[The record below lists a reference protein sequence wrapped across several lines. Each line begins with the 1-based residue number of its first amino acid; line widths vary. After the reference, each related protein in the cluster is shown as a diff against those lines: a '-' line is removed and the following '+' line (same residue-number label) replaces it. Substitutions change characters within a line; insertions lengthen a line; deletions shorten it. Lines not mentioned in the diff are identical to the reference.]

1 MACWYIYLRRISG
14 RYSLQADSEKKPPKL
29 LYQKNDIQISMS
41 KIRELVVVCAV
52 FLLLITAI
60 PVHNGNAEKPQPRA
74 QSTQTDATD
83 PNTWK
88 YQNLTAN
95 ASISPKI
102 QFGFG
107 TLYIAWAE
115 GNIIY
120 FAKSSDYG
128 TTWTKKIAYTG
139 NSQIKSLDFKIYE
152 YTFVIA
158 FEENF
163 EIKMLKSTDYGT
175 TWSSQYIGY
184 GTKPVLISGGN
195 KTEVAYQKMIDVHLT
210 DDFTVGTHENTTRA
224 GSALTL
230 AKHRDML
237 PCNISDALAVA
248 YAGKIYIFG
257 GMRDTHEGSIFVFD
271 PETLSVESFYLNL
284 TFPFYGASGVLVNDT
299 YYIFGGKYGEYYSN
313 QIFAYNFTTA
323 TLTTLNVTLPV
334 GFAYGG
340 AARYGDAI
348 YILTGISNNS
358 TYPNKFF
365 RFDYITQSITELPY
379 PSGLPLNYAYFSML
393 SWIERIYVI
402 GGTASET
409 PLRNVY
415 WFCPPWSNVVHEATL
430 SSNAINSGCIAT
442 TGGIYIFGGAG
453 SEKVYA
459 YTTCVPMLLE
469 ETLPTVLEGMAC
481 AEINRTIYL
490 IGGRDATMKNQIL
503 KFYWQSFPSNFT
515 WHEDFEHG
523 LEGYNITTEG
533 NNYAVISDFGYQS
546 THALYLYDRDTPGFC
561 WVETPNQYH
570 RFFGTYKLSFALY
583 LPSTNVHW
591 PWILVDGGVGFALD
605 YNALFLVVS
614 HTGATE
620 YYATYHHIC
629 NLNAQHWYFI
639 EAYSDIQNDSM
650 VVYIDGVK
658 YGPFNM
664 LHNWQAECHFY
675 IGEDWIHKD
684 ANWAE
689 FYIDEIHVEEYTSA
703 KPRIEYVE
711 AYYEH
716 GSYENLLYTT
726 NTSIASIKFNY
737 SCEGN
742 VRVFAGDNTA
752 EMMEIE
758 SGKEY
763 ITNWNN
769 LHYRIELRTQNPSE
783 TPGVWSMQIVCRIAD
798 TVIVWNGSS
807 VELHGENN
815 TVLYGRVVL
824 VNAGTEYLAVRNW
837 DGNVYAGL
845 KNASWGTLKK
855 EFYTNGSWKMGF
867 DLIFYAGIPYMI
879 WADNR
884 SGSYQIYMRY
894 YSEIEDTMKEIQ
906 LTESSGIAINPGIA
920 VGMNEES
927 YICWESTE
935 TFYWNIFCGKLIGE
949 SIAEIECVSNVTT
962 AGNLTY
968 EDGYP
973 VQGARSADIVF
984 DELGAIHMCYLQ
996 NVGENSIVLHAT
1008 NRQDAVEIT
1017 ESIIGEIQEM
1027 PDDAFDKNPEERRT
1041 ALTNKYEAL
1050 INMIEA
1056 NDTQG
1061 IAQKIEN
1068 DIKPKIN
1075 GDGNSWVKNSAYA
1088 TQLLTSTNILES
1100 DSGGGITITLNTPQ
1114 TTGNSA
1120 TLSWTITWVQDWI
1133 TRSLT
1138 LYWGTTTSYGNTVSL
1153 SPTSTQYTLY
1163 GLAIGVYYYKLVA
1176 TERTETQNYETSATG
1191 QFITGIVIS
1200 NVEVYPYA
1208 TDSTFSVKITWST
1221 NIPTAPA
1228 NNWVYYGLS
1237 TSALTPTQESTS
1249 STPTTAHSLI
1259 LTGLNKDKT
1268 YSYYIR
1274 VTCDSYVSQY
1284 PVGGGYAY
1292 FTTTQIALSNI
1303 QVSITDK
1310 SATVTWQTNWK
1321 TNTTVYYAV
1330 YKKEFVDDHWEW
1342 QWKWYAVGKQEQ
1354 VYSHSFTLTGLSPST
1369 QYRFRLSSSVYSVTG
1384 WYKPPPD
1391 YDAFTTKMGFLGDGV
1406 TQYYKTPPTTPKEE
1420 WGTVYSWRVSEKPT
1434 TITLEVYYS
1443 TTKVWYSSV
1452 TPTGTTQSYT
1462 FWTQKLRDSTGSSNT
1477 NLQPNTKYQI
1487 VAKFTKDTWT
1497 VTAQRELWYIQD
1509 TDGDGLPDAEEVTPW
1524 KVKADIN
1531 GDGIIW
1537 EYWPWYES
1545 WYVTSNPYVPDT
1557 DRDSWSDSYEKL
1569 YTKTDP
1575 VNWYTDGDE
1584 IPDAED
1590 ANPLVN
1596 LFVCVKVSEWCQ
1608 VDPVDV
1614 WGFGD
1619 GDFYVKVGVNG
1630 IWQESSRP
1638 GEGHNQRH
1646 ESPNWVHSWDVVDL
1660 VSFVQIKI
1668 ELWDADLLFD
1678 DRVDISPTGDRNLT
1692 LIYDLGTG
1700 LWHEAY
1706 TQKYTQENP
1715 YGKGCANGEDDGSVG
1730 IDDEDCILWFQIYTN
1745 DPDWDYLPFPEELE
1759 KGTDV
1764 LNGDTDGD
1772 GMPDGWEVFY
1782 GLNPKDKSD
1791 MSGDKDGDGISNLIE
1806 YQLGSNPSSTAT
1818 GSVSYR
1824 VVTVDTQNGYFTT
1837 DVKSLQVGE
1846 IDRWE
1851 REAGANELFGP
1862 VDLNTV
1868 PALGDLIL
1876 YPSIGRPAIVDGCA
1890 TENEKRTHTLILSIP
1905 VTAINSIM
1913 IKKANT
1919 GENWQNV
1926 ECWWKETGGIYHVR
1940 VGYGT
1945 PAGLYDIKVRVNVFG
1960 IEWEEICYHGLAI
1973 YNGFKSV
1980 FKFVQIT
1987 DTHVGRAWA
1996 FAFAYHSTTVYH
2008 TAHLYALINRMNL
2021 YEKPD
2026 FIVISGDLTDYEDG
2040 DSMKA
2045 FKGCVM
2051 HSNIPTFII
2060 PGNHDRM
2067 TWYGLPTTPLSYC
2080 GMIDPYPA
2088 ELIYYF
2094 VPIPPYYTYL
2104 DYIYSYSFDYGGC
2117 RFLCVDTGPVFDLT
2131 GHVRA
2136 EGLTAYQYNWIVS
2149 QVSGSDIAH
2158 AFIFTHASVVG
2169 FGGDYCILHYR
2180 TELVNFLAQANCKVE
2195 AVFSGHKHENHIF
2208 HNVTTSNINAPGEY
2222 SDPDTVHIL
2231 HYQYMTYYILT
2242 KYST

>member
-1 MACWYIYLRRISG
+1 MCG
-14 RYSLQADSEKKPPKL
+14 
-29 LYQKNDIQISMS
+29 
-41 KIRELVVVCAV
+41 V
-52 FLLLITAI
+52 FMLITAI
-60 PVHNGNAEKPQPRA
+60 PVNNGNAEKPQPSA
-74 QSTQTDATD
+74 QSTQINAPD
-83 PNTWK
+83 PNPWK

-139 NSQIKSLDFKIYE
+139 NSQIKSLDFKIYD

-184 GTKPVLISGGN
+184 GTKLVLISGGN
-195 KTEVAYQKMIDVHLT
+195 KTEVAYQKMIDVQLT

-323 TLTTLNVTLPV
+323 TLTTLNITLPV

-415 WFCPPWSNVVHEATL
+415 WFCPPWFNVVHEATL

-490 IGGRDATMKNQIL
+490 IGGRNDTMKNQVL
-503 KFYWQSFPSNFT
+503 KFYWQSFPSNYT

-546 THALYLYDRDTPGFC
+546 AHALYLYDRDTPGFC
-561 WVETPNQYH
+561 WVETPNQHH

-591 PWILVDGGVGFALD
+591 PWVLVDGGVGFALD
-605 YNALFLVVS
+605 SNALFLVVS

-650 VVYIDGVK
+650 VVYIDGVQ

-711 AYYEH
+711 AYYAH

-726 NTSIASIKFNY
+726 NTSIASIKFSY
-737 SCEGN
+737 SFQGN

-769 LHYRIELRTQNPSE
+769 LYYRIELRTTNPSE
-783 TPGVWSMQIVCRIAD
+783 TPGVWGMQITCRIAD

-824 VNAGTEYLAVRNW
+824 VNAGMEYLAVRNW
-837 DGNVYAGL
+837 DGYVYAGL
-845 KNASWGTLKK
+845 KNASWGILKK

-906 LTESSGIAINPGIA
+906 LTESSGIAINPRIA

-1100 DSGGGITITLNTPQ
+1100 DSGGGITITLNPPQ

-1138 LYWGTTTSYGNTVSL
+1138 LYWGTTTSYGNTASL
-1153 SPTSTQYTLY
+1153 SPTSTQYTLS

-1176 TERTETQNYETSATG
+1176 TERVETASGTVQTYEATATG
-1191 QFITGIVIS
+1191 QFVIGLIIS
-1200 NVEVYPYA
+1200 NVDVYPYA

-1452 TPTGTTQSYT
+1452 TPAGTTQSYT

-1497 VTAQRELWYIQD
+1497 VSAQRELWYIQD

-1531 GDGIIW
+1531 GDGDMNDW
-1537 EYWPWYES
+1537 GEQWYT
-1545 WYVTSNPYVPDT
+1545 TSDPGLKHTDNDAVDDGQEKIRYRTDPGSSDT
-1557 DRDSWSDSYEKL
+1557 DLDGIIDPNDINPLANTKLTVEIKEIFARDWYWSSSYVDYCARIGIDSTYIWTST
-1569 YTKTDP
+1569 YTWTTTQPGQPPHFYPHWSVCVDVNDYFSTYTIDIMLQFKPSTYAWLEADLGMGWWYDNKEMTITFDVVSGRWSGNDYMGDP
-1575 VNWYTDGDE
+1575 NGYRHTSGEEDGNTGTSEYDHEMWFDVYTNDNDGDGLSYWKEVNVYGTAPIVDNRGLDIDSDRLPIEWEDDNGLNDLDASDALGDPDSDGLTNLEEYQVRDLGSDPHFPDLFVEIDYITGHRPHNTVLNYIVEYYRTHPISTGYSGIHLVFEVDDE
-1584 IPDAED
+1584 IPY
-1590 ANPLVN
+1590 
-1596 LFVCVKVSEWCQ
+1596 Q
-1608 VDPVDV
+1608 
-1614 WGFGD
+1614 
-1619 GDFYVKVGVNG
+1619 
-1630 IWQESSRP
+1630 
-1638 GEGHNQRH
+1638 
-1646 ESPNWVHSWDVVDL
+1646 
-1660 VSFVQIKI
+1660 
-1668 ELWDADLLFD
+1668 AD
-1678 DRVDISPTGDRNLT
+1678 
-1692 LIYDLGTG
+1692 Y
-1700 LWHEAY
+1700 
-1706 TQKYTQENP
+1706 
-1715 YGKGCANGEDDGSVG
+1715 
-1730 IDDEDCILWFQIYTN
+1730 
-1745 DPDWDYLPFPEELE
+1745 
-1759 KGTDV
+1759 
-1764 LNGDTDGD
+1764 
-1772 GMPDGWEVFY
+1772 
-1782 GLNPKDKSD
+1782 
-1791 MSGDKDGDGISNLIE
+1791 E
-1806 YQLGSNPSSTAT
+1806 YM
-1818 GSVSYR
+1818 
-1824 VVTVDTQNGYFTT
+1824 TT
-1837 DVKSLQVGE
+1837 DIFAE
-1846 IDRWE
+1846 I
-1851 REAGANELFGP
+1851 
-1862 VDLNTV
+1862 
-1868 PALGDLIL
+1868 
-1876 YPSIGRPAIVDGCA
+1876 
-1890 TENEKRTHTLILSIP
+1890 
-1905 VTAINSIM
+1905 
-1913 IKKANT
+1913 
-1919 GENWQNV
+1919 
-1926 ECWWKETGGIYHVR
+1926 
-1940 VGYGT
+1940 
-1945 PAGLYDIKVRVNVFG
+1945 
-1960 IEWEEICYHGLAI
+1960 
-1973 YNGFKSV
+1973 KSV
-1980 FKFVQIT
+1980 FFDAANRAGIYRYCIFGCRDAHGSLGWAYAPGADIFIADQSCDEYADDWWNHWFGGVTHEQVEKVVLMHELGHNINIIDK
-1987 DTHVGRAWA
+1987 DTQGNE
-1996 FAFAYHSTTVYH
+1996 VYC
-2008 TAHLYALINRMNL
+2008 
-2021 YEKPD
+2021 
-2026 FIVISGDLTDYEDG
+2026 S
-2040 DSMKA
+2040 DSH
-2045 FKGCVM
+2045 CVM
-2051 HSNIPTFII
+2051 ALVNWD
-2060 PGNHDRM
+2060 NCD
-2067 TWYGLPTTPLSYC
+2067 
-2080 GMIDPYPA
+2080 DN
-2088 ELIYYF
+2088 
-2094 VPIPPYYTYL
+2094 PYYC
-2104 DYIYSYSFDYGGC
+2104 D
-2117 RFLCVDTGPVFDLT
+2117 
-2131 GHVRA
+2131 HH
-2136 EGLTAYQYNWIVS
+2136 W
-2149 QVSGSDIAH
+2149 
-2158 AFIFTHASVVG
+2158 
-2169 FGGDYCILHYR
+2169 
-2180 TELVNFLAQANCKVE
+2180 AQAN
-2195 AVFSGHKHENHIF
+2195 
-2208 HNVTTSNINAPGEY
+2208 PG
-2222 SDPDTVHIL
+2222 VHG
-2231 HYQYMTYYILT
+2231 TDW
-2242 KYST
+2242 